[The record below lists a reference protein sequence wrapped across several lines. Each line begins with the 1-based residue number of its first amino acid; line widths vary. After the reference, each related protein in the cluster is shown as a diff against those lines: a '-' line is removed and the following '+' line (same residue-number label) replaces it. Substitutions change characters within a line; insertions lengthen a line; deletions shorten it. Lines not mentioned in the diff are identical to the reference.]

1 MGSYATDSKYVHADQ
16 LRTGFAAAMSAMY
29 RSEVPLYGDLIN
41 IVRDVNAATL
51 QKQQGCDVSATSAAI
66 RTSSERL
73 TLERHG
79 AIRLGTPFE
88 LQTVKRI
95 FGVLGMRPVG
105 YYDLSVAGLPMHA
118 TCFRPRDV
126 SSLDRNPFRVFTTL
140 LRPELLA
147 SEDARMLSL
156 TLLGERKIFT
166 DKLLE
171 LLDTAE
177 AQQGNLTYDQAEN
190 FVPQALL
197 TFSWRPVAAA
207 TFSQYN
213 LLKAEHPILA
223 DIACFQSSHI
233 NHLTPR
239 TLDIEAVQE
248 AMQKA
253 GMTVKSRIEGPPL
266 RKCPILLRQTSF
278 LALEEAVKF
287 PTDKGSN
294 ENETTPSAAADLVKA
309 SHKARFG
316 EIEERGAAVT
326 AKGRELYDKLLGESM
341 KKAGNASPKEFD
353 TILAD
358 TFRQYPDDWTQLRRQ
373 GLIFCEFRCVSKPVN
388 KPTKQRREESL
399 LDELISEGVVEASPI
414 TYEDFLPFSAAGIFQ
429 SNLKSKAGDDSS
441 LDLKQ
446 SRSDKEGLEKAIQG
460 QLLDADECPSC
471 STAKRPLQIRLV
483 EQKKKAPPVS
493 SARDFPCHPCV
504 TRATKNPGHE
514 CASQNS
520 K

>member
-1 MGSYATDSKYVHADQ
+1 MGSYATDSKFVDADQ
-16 LRTGFAAAMSAMY
+16 LRTNFATAMSAMY

-51 QKQQGCDVSATSAAI
+51 QKRQGRDVSATSAAI
-66 RTSSERL
+66 RTNSERL

-95 FGVLGMRPVG
+95 FGVLGMSPVG

-166 DKLLE
+166 DELLE

-177 AQQGNLTYDQAEN
+177 AQKGKLTHDQAEN

-253 GMTVKSRIEGPPL
+253 GMAVKSRIEGPPL

-287 PTDKGSN
+287 PTDKSSN
-294 ENETTPSAAADLVKA
+294 GNQPTPLADAGLVKA

-326 AKGRELYDKLLGESM
+326 AKGRQLYDNLLGESM
-341 KKAGNASPKEFD
+341 KKAENASPKEFD
-353 TILAD
+353 TILAE
-358 TFRQYPDDWTQLRRQ
+358 TFKQYPDDWTQLRKQ
-373 GLIFCEFRCVSKPVN
+373 GLIFCEFRCVNKPASKPI
-388 KPTKQRREESL
+388 KQRGEESL
-399 LDELISEGVVEASPI
+399 LDELVSKGVIEASPI

-429 SNLKSKAGDDSS
+429 SNLKSTAGDDSS

-446 SRSDKEGLEKAIQG
+446 SRSNKEGLEKAIQG
-460 QLLDADECPSC
+460 QLLDADEWY
-471 STAKRPLQIRLV
+471 ALAQ
-483 EQKKKAPPVS
+483 EQSLETVC
-493 SARDFPCHPCV
+493 FELGV
-504 TRATKNPGHE
+504 TRE
-514 CASQNS
+514 ELM
-520 K
+520 